1 MTKLNIGLES
11 AYDTIVNDYDL
22 QTLNE
27 IVNYGYG
34 YVGCGPHILYDNA
47 IEFFTKYPD
56 EITRELV
63 INYSVDFL
71 SDILKERNGDL
82 DMYMADLTFAFIE
95 LVTEQIVDEYEA
107 TTCEELS
114 DDGYNPVRSMTDAR
128 YALA

>member
-1 MTKLNIGLES
+1 MTDAI
-11 AYDTIVNDYDL
+11 T
-22 QTLNE
+22 E
-27 IVNYGYG
+27 IRNTYSYEDAKEIAIHGYG
-34 YVGCGPHILYDNA
+34 YAGCGPHILYDNA

-114 DDGYNPVRSMTDAR
+114 DDPLTNFGALKELTYSSMSS
-128 YALA
+128 

>member
-1 MTKLNIGLES
+1 MTDAI
-11 AYDTIVNDYDL
+11 T
-22 QTLNE
+22 E
-27 IVNYGYG
+27 IRNTYSYEDAKEIAIHGYG
-34 YVGCGPHILYDNA
+34 YAGCGPHILYDNA

-128 YALA
+128 YALT

>member
-1 MTKLNIGLES
+1 MTDAITEIRNTYSYED
-11 AYDTIVNDYDL
+11 A
-22 QTLNE
+22 NE
-27 IVNYGYG
+27 IAMHGYG
-34 YVGCGPHILYDNA
+34 YAGCGPHILYDNA

>member
-1 MTKLNIGLES
+1 MTDAI
-11 AYDTIVNDYDL
+11 T
-22 QTLNE
+22 E
-27 IVNYGYG
+27 IRNTYSYEDAKEIAIHGYG
-34 YVGCGPHILYDNA
+34 YAGCGPHILYDNA